1 MDFSARKEAEVYF
14 ENSDVWFPATVLKEI
29 KNGTYLVEVKR
40 SNYNGDGEA
49 GTSNVTVDSFHIRPS
64 PPRLEDRKYDLLDKV
79 DALYDFGWRRGVI
92 IKILTDRNY
101 LVSFN
106 RLKNQKDFN
115 HSQLRLH
122 MEWIDGKW
130 VSGSE
135 V

>member
-29 KNGTYLVEVKR
+29 KNSTFLVEVKR
-40 SNYNGDGEA
+40 SIYNGDGEA
-49 GTSNVTVDSFHIRPS
+49 GTSNVIVDSVHIRPS

-106 RLKNQKDFN
+106 RLKNQKEFN